1 MATVTYLQAVREA
14 LFEEMRRDPDVVVL
28 GEDVGA
34 MGGAFLATEGLVKE
48 FGPGRV
54 IDTPIS
60 ESLIVGAGVG
70 AAVAGLRPVVE
81 MQFMDFISCGFD
93 QIVNMAATTR
103 YRHGGKARVPM
114 VVRGPSGAGVR
125 GALFHSQD
133 PEAWFTRVPGL
144 KVVAPATAFDA
155 KGLLKSA
162 IRDDDP
168 VIFFEHKRLYRRVKE
183 DLPEGEVLV
192 PLGKAATRR
201 TGKDLLMVTYGGALE
216 WTLEA
221 AEILA
226 EEDKVE
232 VEVLDLRTLLPFD
245 LPAVLDAVRRLNR
258 VMLVQEDRLTGGV
271 MAEVAARIAEHAFDW
286 LDAPVARVGSQDAPM
301 PYHPAM
307 ESYVLPSA
315 DKIVT
320 RAREILA
327 Y

>member
-14 LFEEMRRDPDVVVL
+14 LFEEMRRDPNVVVM
-28 GEDVGA
+28 GEDVGV
-34 MGGAFLATEGLVKE
+34 MGGAFLATEGLFKE
-48 FGPGRV
+48 FGPERV

-103 YRHGGKARVPM
+103 YRHGGRAKVPM

-133 PEAWFTRVPGL
+133 PEAWFFRVPGL

-162 IRDDDP
+162 VRDDDP
-168 VIFFEHKRLYRRVKE
+168 VVFFEHKRLYRRIKE
-183 DLPEGEVLV
+183 ELPDGEILV

-201 TGKDLLMVTYGGALE
+201 SGKDLLVVTYGGALE

-245 LPAVLDAVRRLNR
+245 LPAILDAVRRINR
-258 VMLVQEDRLTGGV
+258 VMIVQEDRLTGGIA
-271 MAEVAARIAEHAFDW
+271 AEIAARIAEEAFDF
-286 LDAPVARVGSQDAPM
+286 LDAPVARVASKDAPM

-307 ESYVLPSA
+307 ESYVLPNA
-315 DKIVT
+315 DKIVA